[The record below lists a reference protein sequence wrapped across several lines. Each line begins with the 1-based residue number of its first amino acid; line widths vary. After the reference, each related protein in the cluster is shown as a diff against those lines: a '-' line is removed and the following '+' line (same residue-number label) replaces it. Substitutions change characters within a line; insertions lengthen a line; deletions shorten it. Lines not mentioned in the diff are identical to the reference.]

1 MRALGFAVLLGV
13 ALLPGVVHATSAE
26 NVRVEQAWL
35 RILPGDLPA
44 AGYAVLQN
52 TGDVPVAL
60 TGARSSLY
68 ANVMLHL
75 SSVAGGTSR
84 MHMAEAMPIPA
95 HGSAQLAPGGYHLML
110 SGPTHP
116 AIPGDHVLLTLTFA
130 DGSTLHTT
138 FIARPAN
145 AVDAGPTGP
154 LQPAPG
160 TTAAPASSTMHG
172 HAHRHD

>member
-1 MRALGFAVLLGV
+1 MKAVGFAVLLGV
-13 ALLPGVVHATSAE
+13 ALLPGVVHASSAE

-35 RILPGDLPA
+35 RILPGNLPA

-52 TGDVPVAL
+52 TGDQPAAL

-68 ANVMLHL
+68 ANVMLHF

-84 MHMAEAMPIPA
+84 MHMAEAMPIPV

-110 SGPTHP
+110 SDPAHP
-116 AIPGDHVLLTLTFA
+116 MIPGDHVVLTLTFA
-130 DGSTLHTT
+130 DGSTLATT

-145 AVDAGPTGP
+145 AVDAGPTSP
-154 LQPAPG
+154 LPPVPGATAPLPPN
-160 TTAAPASSTMHG
+160 THG
-172 HAHRHD
+172 SAHKHP